1 MKHTKNNILQVIKA
15 REANAYACMQ
25 DLCRRGLKDGDLY
38 KSLMHE
44 HMALNGV
51 IALFE
56 DKHYFDSV
64 ACIFRDKIDLSKID

>member
-15 REANAYACMQ
+15 REINTYNCMQ
-25 DLCRRGLKDGDLY
+25 DLRRRGLEDGDLY

-56 DKHYFDSV
+56 NKQYFDDV